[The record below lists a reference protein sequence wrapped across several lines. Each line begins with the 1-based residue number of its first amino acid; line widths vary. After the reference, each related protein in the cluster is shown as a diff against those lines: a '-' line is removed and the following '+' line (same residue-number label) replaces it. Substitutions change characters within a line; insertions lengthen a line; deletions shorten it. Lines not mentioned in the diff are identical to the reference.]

1 MRTTS
6 DGFLACA
13 ALVACVSSVVAS
25 VAPVLVPGARRMGR
39 SSGAMLRDQR
49 QSALRGAR
57 SMSLRGGAPME
68 EISPEGAMNIVFVS
82 AEIAPWSIT
91 GGLGAVCDGLPRA
104 FAKAGHRVMSIAPRY
119 DQYFDAWDTEF
130 EAEVNLGEATTK
142 VRFFHC
148 FKKGVDRVFVDHPL
162 FLEKVGSPCAFP
174 RVCNHVHKCVH
185 TGLVSCSSSA

>member
-6 DGFLACA
+6 VGVLACA
-13 ALVACVSSVVAS
+13 AFVACVSSVVAS
-25 VAPVLVPGARRMGR
+25 AAPVLVPGARRMGR
-39 SSGAMLRDQR
+39 SSGAMLRDH
-49 QSALRGAR
+49 SALRGAK